1 MIIDTDKLS
10 PEQRA
15 FFSPAMLAMLGQ
27 VQRQPRVG
35 IPLDSSIFDLT
46 PIHQKYWKDFCDVC
60 YSRFGF
66 EQGEVRTY
74 EQKYETFCRCKNYVT
89 SEEGYEEQLL
99 MTKEEDLVRLQSYAE
114 WFYGIDDACD
124 ILPALYNL
132 VRMLWTIRRNLKSD
146 MQLIKYF
153 CPRRP
158 KVNYSDYKLELKK
171 IPDCIRNNKTIR
183 EVLRSEIDATLLQ
196 AIMGEDDFYY
206 QTMDMTIKSEL
217 QDGTPFEYN
226 NADGSIVSMV
236 NYILDEHVHWYNTEL
251 NDFVE
256 SLPDGCECARGSE
269 MQAFIYR
276 LFMSYGQSLREIKE
290 LVEEYP
296 APRNLEV
303 LKGEYECLVEE
314 FEDTRLGEHW
324 IECIEEKEGLQ
335 HIAKFFMHK
344 RKRITEEEEQTFF
357 YTLDKICII
366 SDILN
371 GKADKYWLEVE
382 YPDGWKVD
390 NAELALEQRQK
401 SQPSTPNPIV
411 DAIREQTEAMKK
423 TAEAIQDVAGAIRE
437 NPPVNA
443 NHYYA
448 PGSTH
453 DDKGKYLQIGTDDKE
468 KLGLIEL

>member
-1 MIIDTDKLS
+1 MSNNLHTSL
-10 PEQRA
+10 
-15 FFSPAMLAMLGQ
+15 
-27 VQRQPRVG
+27 
-35 IPLDSSIFDLT
+35 FDLT
-46 PIHQKYWKDFCDVC
+46 SIHQRYWKDFCDVC

-89 SEEGYEEQLL
+89 SEEGYEEHLL
-99 MTKEEDLVRLQSYAE
+99 MTKEEDFVRLHSYAE
-114 WFYGIDDACD
+114 WFFGIDDACD

-158 KVNYSDYKLELKK
+158 KVQYSDYKLQLKK
-171 IPDCIRNNKTIR
+171 IPDTIRNNKTIR
-183 EVLRSEIDATLLQ
+183 EVLKSEIDATLLQ
-196 AIMGEDDFYY
+196 SIMGTEEFDYY
-206 QTMDMTIKSEL
+206 TMDMPIQSEL
-217 QDGTPFEYN
+217 LDGTPFEYN
-226 NADGSIVSMV
+226 NADGSIVGLV
-236 NYILDEHVHWYNTEL
+236 NSILDDHVFWYNTEL
-251 NDFVE
+251 SDFVE

-303 LKGEYECLVEE
+303 LKAEYERLAEE

-324 IECIEEKEGLQ
+324 IECIQEKEGLQ

-366 SDILN
+366 SDILE

-382 YPDGWKVD
+382 YPDGWDCQCVSKH
-390 NAELALEQRQK
+390 EHTTEHQE
-401 SQPSTPNPIV
+401 PNPLV
-411 DAIREQTEAMKK
+411 DAIRKQAEAMKQ
-423 TAEAIQDVAGAIRE
+423 TAEAMKELASKPSEIVFNAPVGQAIAHVDAIVNTQDQE
-437 NPPVNA
+437 
-443 NHYYA
+443 
-448 PGSTH
+448 
-453 DDKGKYLQIGTDDKE
+453 E
-468 KLGLIEL
+468 

>member
-1 MIIDTDKLS
+1 M
-10 PEQRA
+10 
-15 FFSPAMLAMLGQ
+15 
-27 VQRQPRVG
+27 
-35 IPLDSSIFDLT
+35 
-46 PIHQKYWKDFCDVC
+46 C

-99 MTKEEDLVRLQSYAE
+99 MTKEEDFVRLHSYAE
-114 WFYGIDDACD
+114 WFFGIDDACD

-158 KVNYSDYKLELKK
+158 KVQYSDYKLQLKK
-171 IPDCIRNNKTIR
+171 IPDTIRNNKTIR
-183 EVLRSEIDATLLQ
+183 EVLKSEIDATLLQ
-196 AIMGEDDFYY
+196 SIMGTEEFDYY
-206 QTMDMTIKSEL
+206 TMDMPIQSEL
-217 QDGTPFEYN
+217 LDGTPFEYN
-226 NADGSIVSMV
+226 NADGSIVGLV
-236 NYILDEHVHWYNTEL
+236 NSILDDHVFWYNTEL
-251 NDFVE
+251 SDFVE

-303 LKGEYECLVEE
+303 LKAEYERLAEE

-324 IECIEEKEGLQ
+324 IECIQEKEGLQ

-366 SDILN
+366 SDILE

-382 YPDGWKVD
+382 YPDGWDCQCVSKHEHTTEHQEPNPLVD
-390 NAELALEQRQK
+390 N
-401 SQPSTPNPIV
+401 T
-411 DAIREQTEAMKK
+411 
-423 TAEAIQDVAGAIRE
+423 
-437 NPPVNA
+437 
-443 NHYYA
+443 
-448 PGSTH
+448 
-453 DDKGKYLQIGTDDKE
+453 
-468 KLGLIEL
+468 

>member
-1 MIIDTDKLS
+1 MSNNLHTSL
-10 PEQRA
+10 
-15 FFSPAMLAMLGQ
+15 
-27 VQRQPRVG
+27 
-35 IPLDSSIFDLT
+35 FDHT
-46 PIHQKYWKDFCDVC
+46 SIHQRYWKDFCDVC

-89 SEEGYEEQLL
+89 SEEGYEEHLL
-99 MTKEEDLVRLQSYAE
+99 MTKEEDFVRLHSYAE
-114 WFYGIDDACD
+114 WFFGIDDACD

-158 KVNYSDYKLELKK
+158 KVQYSDYKLQLKK
-171 IPDCIRNNKTIR
+171 IPDTIRNNKTIR
-183 EVLRSEIDATLLQ
+183 EVLKSEIDATLLQ
-196 AIMGEDDFYY
+196 SIVGTEEFDYY
-206 QTMDMTIKSEL
+206 TMDMPIQSEL
-217 QDGTPFEYN
+217 LDGTPFEYN
-226 NADGSIVSMV
+226 NADGSIVWLV
-236 NYILDEHVHWYNTEL
+236 NSILDDHVFWYNTEL
-251 NDFVE
+251 SDFVE

-303 LKGEYECLVEE
+303 LKAEYERLAEE

-324 IECIEEKEGLQ
+324 IECIQQKDGLQ

-357 YTLDKICII
+357 YILDKICII
-366 SDILN
+366 SDILE

-382 YPDGWKVD
+382 YPDGWDCQCVSKH
-390 NAELALEQRQK
+390 EHTTEHQE
-401 SQPSTPNPIV
+401 PNPLV
-411 DAIREQTEAMKK
+411 DAIREQTEAMKQ
-423 TAEAIQDVAGAIRE
+423 TAEAMRQVAAKPTSIGQLNMGNGKQE
-437 NPPVNA
+437 LPP
-443 NHYYA
+443 
-448 PGSTH
+448 STN
-453 DDKGKYLQIGTDDKE
+453 IP
-468 KLGLIEL
+468 LIEEQ